1 MRLGRDSPRAEILEL
16 SHSRTVS
23 LSVTL
28 APELYLNACLHS
40 CMVSPYT
47 EMPRDLFSAAPRE
60 DTLVASPESA
70 TPRPELSDGTEGT
83 VAAGQDFTIYR
94 DEAKPAN
101 AHPLH
106 HGRAKGIEKDNLHPY
121 VQTLSIS
128 NLEDCVALEK
138 AVFPEN
144 ERCSREKVG
153 VPNRVL
159 YNSRA
164 CARTSTLA

>member
-1 MRLGRDSPRAEILEL
+1 
-16 SHSRTVS
+16 
-23 LSVTL
+23 
-28 APELYLNACLHS
+28 
-40 CMVSPYT
+40 
-47 EMPRDLFSAAPRE
+47 MPRDLFSTAPRE
-60 DTLVASPESA
+60 ETLVASPESA
-70 TPRPELSDGTEGT
+70 TPKLEPSDGTEGT
-83 VAAGQDFTIYR
+83 LAAAGQDGQNDFTIYR
-94 DEAKPAN
+94 DERKLAN

-106 HGRAKGIEKDNLHPY
+106 DGRAKETEADNLHPY

-159 YNSRA
+159 YNSRPCAGTSIFTNLVPISYSSGLAAFVA
-164 CARTSTLA
+164 CSFPHTSGREYLHQHSVT

>member
-1 MRLGRDSPRAEILEL
+1 
-16 SHSRTVS
+16 
-23 LSVTL
+23 
-28 APELYLNACLHS
+28 
-40 CMVSPYT
+40 
-47 EMPRDLFSAAPRE
+47 MPRVLFSTAPRE
-60 DTLVASPESA
+60 EILVASPESA
-70 TPRPELSDGTEGT
+70 TPKPELSDGTEGT
-83 VAAGQDFTIYR
+83 GAAHGQNDFTIHR
-94 DEAKPAN
+94 DETEPAN

-106 HGRAKGIEKDNLHPY
+106 DVRAKETQEDNLHPY

-159 YNSRA
+159 YNSRP
-164 CARTSTLA
+164 CARTSILT